1 MVRTMPRPP
10 LAIGTWGNIPDPA
23 LVSPGQYRAMT
34 RYRDTDGVTRKV
46 EARGPSKN
54 KARQA
59 LEAKLRSRQAPA
71 SREISP
77 ETRLRDVV
85 PIWWRELEEKGRA
98 ANTLARYRATV
109 DHHILKA
116 RGGVGELRL
125 QECTTWRMDEF
136 LQGIRRDHGAAS
148 AKVAKTVLAGILG
161 VAARYEAVKSN
172 PLREV
177 SSIPTTRKEVRAL
190 SPADVRRLRR
200 DLGAWQ
206 SATPVN
212 GRQRR
217 PDDLR
222 DVVDIML
229 ATGCRISEALAVR
242 WADVDMDAGKVTI
255 NGAVIVVAG
264 QGVVRQEHPKS
275 AGSVKTYTVDATTAA
290 MLRGR
295 WERMTEHGLIP
306 QMVFPSSTG
315 TLRDPSNYR
324 KQWRKAREDIG
335 FDWVTPHTFR
345 KTVATRVA
353 DELGLKA
360 ASEYLGHSNE
370 AVTAGHYR
378 AKAPEAADMTG
389 ALAGFWVDERADQ

>member
-1 MVRTMPRPP
+1 M
-10 LAIGTWGNIPDPA
+10 
-23 LVSPGQYRAMT
+23 
-34 RYRDTDGVTRKV
+34 
-46 EARGPSKN
+46 
-54 KARQA
+54 
-59 LEAKLRSRQAPA
+59 
-71 SREISP
+71 
-77 ETRLRDVV
+77 
-85 PIWWRELEEKGRA
+85 
-98 ANTLARYRATV
+98 
-109 DHHILKA
+109 
-116 RGGVGELRL
+116 
-125 QECTTWRMDEF
+125 
-136 LQGIRRDHGAAS
+136 
-148 AKVAKTVLAGILG
+148 
-161 VAARYEAVKSN
+161 
-172 PLREV
+172 
-177 SSIPTTRKEVRAL
+177 RAL

-275 AGSVKTYTVDATTAA
+275 AGSVKTDTVDATTAG

-335 FDWVTPHTFR
+335 FGWVTPRTFR

-353 DELGLKA
+353 DE
-360 ASEYLGHSNE
+360 
-370 AVTAGHYR
+370 V
-378 AKAPEAADMTG
+378 
-389 ALAGFWVDERADQ
+389 